1 MSLFITCTILS
12 RKMKLRGKV
21 ALVTGGAAGIGRATS
36 LLFAAEGAKVVVADV
51 DEKGGEQTAQMIRR
65 RNGVA
70 AFMRADVSKA
80 SDAEKMVRFAVGSY
94 GRLDILFNNAGIA
107 GPDKPIHKLSEEDWD
122 RVMNVNLK
130 GVFLGSRYA
139 VPQMIRQGGGVV
151 INTASELGF
160 VGSPGHPA
168 YSASKGGVIALTKAM
183 AVSLAKHNI
192 RVNCVCPG
200 ATDTALL
207 KDFAKKARKK
217 RELERIASEI
227 PMKRLGRPEDIA
239 RAVLYLAS
247 DDSSYVTGTYI
258 LVDGGS
264 TA

>member
-1 MSLFITCTILS
+1 M
-12 RKMKLRGKV
+12 RKMKLSGKV
-21 ALVTGGAAGIGRATS
+21 ALVTGGAAGIGRSTS

-51 DEKGGEQTAQMIRR
+51 DQKGGRQTVQTIRR
-65 RNGVA
+65 QKGAA
-70 AFMRADVSKA
+70 AFIRADVSKA
-80 SDAEKMVRFAVGSY
+80 SDAKEMVRFTVNTY

-107 GPDKPIHKLSEEDWD
+107 GPDAPIHRLSEEEWN
-122 RVMNVNLK
+122 RVLDVNLK
-130 GVFLGSRYA
+130 GVFLGCRYA
-139 VPQMIRQGGGVV
+139 VPQMTRQGGG
-151 INTASELGF
+151 IIISTASELGL

-183 AVSLAKHNI
+183 AVGLAKHNI

-207 KDFAKKARKK
+207 TDFVEKRKKK
-217 RELERIASEI
+217 RELQKIASEI
-227 PMKRLGRPEDIA
+227 PMKRLGRPEEIA
-239 RAVLYLAS
+239 RTVLYLAS
-247 DDSSYVTGTYI
+247 DDSSYVTGTCI

>member
-1 MSLFITCTILS
+1 M
-12 RKMKLRGKV
+12 RKMKLSGKV
-21 ALVTGGAAGIGRATS
+21 ALVTGGAAGIGRSTS

-51 DEKGGEQTAQMIRR
+51 DQKGGRQTVQTIRR
-65 RNGVA
+65 RKGAA
-70 AFMRADVSKA
+70 AFIRADVSKA
-80 SDAEKMVRFAVGSY
+80 SDAKEMVRFTVNTY

-107 GPDKPIHKLSEEDWD
+107 GPDAPVHRLSEEEWNRILD
-122 RVMNVNLK
+122 VNLK
-130 GVFLGSRYA
+130 GVFLGSHYA
-139 VPQMIRQGGGVV
+139 VPQMTRQGGG
-151 INTASELGF
+151 IIISTASELGL

-183 AVSLAKHNI
+183 AVGLAKHNI

-207 KDFAKKARKK
+207 TDFVEKRKK
-217 RELERIASEI
+217 KKELQKIASEI
-227 PMKRLGRPEDIA
+227 PMKRLGRPEEIA
-239 RAVLYLAS
+239 RTVLYLAS
-247 DDSSYVTGTYI
+247 DDSSYVTGTCI

>member
-1 MSLFITCTILS
+1 M
-12 RKMKLRGKV
+12 RKMKLSGKV
-21 ALVTGGAAGIGRATS
+21 ALVTGGATGIGRATS
-36 LLFAAEGAKVVVADV
+36 LLLAAEGAKVVVADI
-51 DEKGGEQTAQMIRR
+51 DQRGGEQTVRTIRR
-65 RNGVA
+65 RKGA
-70 AFMRADVSKA
+70 GAFIRADVSKA
-80 SDAEKMVRFAVGSY
+80 SHAEKMVRFAVSSY

-107 GPDKPIHKLSEEDWD
+107 GPNAPIHKLSEEDWD

-130 GVFLGSRYA
+130 GVFLGSRYV

-151 INTASELGF
+151 INTASELGL

-183 AVSLAKHNI
+183 AVGLAKHNI

-207 KDFAKKARKK
+207 KDFVKKRKK
-217 RELERIASEI
+217 KKELQKIASDI

-239 RAVLYLAS
+239 KAVLYLAC

>member
-1 MSLFITCTILS
+1 
-12 RKMKLRGKV
+12 MKLRGKV
-21 ALVTGGAAGIGRATS
+21 ALITGGAAGIGRATS

-51 DEKGGEQTAQMIRR
+51 DERRGKRTVRMIRR
-65 RNGVA
+65 RNGAA
-70 AFMRADVSKA
+70 AFTRADVSK
-80 SDAEKMVRFAVGSY
+80 STDAEEMVEFTVNTY

-107 GPDKPIHKLSEEDWD
+107 GPDAPIHKLSEKDWD
-122 RVMNVNLK
+122 DVLDVNLK

-151 INTASELGF
+151 INTGSELGL
-160 VGSPGHPA
+160 VGSPRHPA

-183 AVSLAKHNI
+183 AVDLARHSI

-200 ATDTALL
+200 ATETALL
-207 KDFAKKARKK
+207 ERFVKKHKKPRKVLRK
-217 RELERIASEI
+217 IASEI
-227 PMKRLGRPEDIA
+227 PMKRLGKPEDIA
-239 RAVLYLAS
+239 RAALYLAC
-247 DDSSYVTGTYI
+247 DDSSYVTGTCV

>member
-1 MSLFITCTILS
+1 
-12 RKMKLRGKV
+12 MKLSGKV

-36 LLFAAEGAKVVVADV
+36 LLLAAEGAKVVVADT
-51 DEKGGEQTAQMIRR
+51 DEKRGRQTVRTIRR
-65 RNGVA
+65 RKGQA
-70 AFMRADVSKA
+70 AFTKADVSKA
-80 SDAEKMVRFAVGSY
+80 SDAEKMVRFAVNSY

-107 GPDKPIHKLSEEDWD
+107 GPDAPIYKLSEEEWN
-122 RVMNVNLK
+122 RVLNVNLK

-151 INTASELGF
+151 INTASELGL

-183 AVSLAKHNI
+183 AVGLAKHNI

-207 KDFAKKARKK
+207 TDFVEKRKK
-217 RELERIASEI
+217 KKELQKIASEI
-227 PMKRLGRPEDIA
+227 PMKRLGRPEEIA
-239 RAVLYLAS
+239 RTVLYLAS
-247 DDSSYVTGTYI
+247 DDSSYVTGTCI